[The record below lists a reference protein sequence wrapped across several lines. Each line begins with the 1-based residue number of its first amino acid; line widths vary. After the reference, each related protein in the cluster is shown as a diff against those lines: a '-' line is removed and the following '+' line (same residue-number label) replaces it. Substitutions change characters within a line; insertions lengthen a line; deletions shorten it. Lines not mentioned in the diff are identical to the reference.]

1 VQRRRGGARSLPGW
15 VGGAGRVAVA
25 ELTLIAARKRR
36 PPGGTVRCPVFVVV
50 WLRESECSLRRSS
63 PCPVSACSGVRVSGV
78 RVLRCPGVQ
87 WRVCRCPVCGCPV
100 SARLVSASDPVCAR
114 VGSWNVGAA
123 GQRLAVGTGQLRRG
137 RPPCP
142 RAARLSAQA
151 GCVAAGGG
159 RAGGES
165 AAEVAG
171 VLGRLR
177 RRLRPG
183 STAWPSR
190 TAGLRA
196 WVARQVVGDH
206 GRERGCARG
215 SPIWVRLPRVVVGV
229 VGAGSLALRP
239 S

>member
-50 WLRESECSLRRSS
+50 WWRMSECSLRRSS
-63 PCPVSACSGVRVSGV
+63 PCPRV

-87 WRVCRCPVCGCPV
+87 WRVYRCPVCGCPVCGCPV

-123 GQRLAVGTGQLRRG
+123 GQRFAVGTGQLRRG

-171 VLGRLR
+171 VLGR
-177 RRLRPG
+177 P
-183 STAWPSR
+183 
-190 TAGLRA
+190 
-196 WVARQVVGDH
+196 QVVGDH